1 MKDYQKIPSDE
12 LTNTSELNNTN
23 IIENNNESNKLT
35 IISNEKINFNKK
47 NSNKN
52 DKSYIN
58 KKRNERLFFWP
69 FCTIVFT
76 LSAYFWSNYFVYR
89 NDDINYRKKEYYIV
103 WFIYFWLELTYIL
116 SSLVIPKQTNI
127 EKYFSMN
134 NNLNNLENKEL
145 NFLNEDQWYANC
157 EFCKKKKFYKSSHC
171 RMCKTC
177 IIFRDHHCPWIANCV
192 GYQNIQYFNNL
203 IIWGSIGTTFYIINF
218 IKFWFKYDIIKEKNP
233 DLNLNWFKILMF
245 LIIFFIDGY
254 MDFNNIF
261 LFFSINNAIFNNLT
275 KIENL
280 RVFGY
285 ENYFCCIKN
294 NNDKKN
300 YHNRFNIGF
309 FITYYYLIGPT
320 ILHYF
325 FPLPKFQNLPINECS
340 PIFNKIKYP
349 NKLFFYKEI
358 INIDNKYIYLVISEL
373 NDPNY
378 FIEICHK
385 NYNEEQIKLI
395 K

>member
-1 MKDYQKIPSDE
+1 MKDYEKIPTNE
-12 LTNTSELNNTN
+12 L
-23 IIENNNESNKLT
+23 ENMAKFKNKNVNETNKLKIT
-35 IISNEKINFNKK
+35 SNDKNENKK
-47 NSNKN
+47 CSNKN
-52 DKSYIN
+52 DKSN
-58 KKRNERLFFWP
+58 VKRNERLLFWP

-89 NDDINYRKKEYYIV
+89 NDDINIRKKEYYAV
-103 WFIYFWLELTYIL
+103 WFIYIMLEISYIL
-116 SSLVIPKQTNI
+116 STLTIPKQTNI
-127 EKYFSMN
+127 EKYFFMK
-134 NNLNNLENKEL
+134 NNLNNVENKEI
-145 NFLNEDQWYANC
+145 NFLNEEQWYANC

-218 IKFWFKYDIIKEKNP
+218 IKFYFKYDIIKKNYP
-233 DLNLNWFKILMF
+233 ELNLNWFKFLMF
-245 LIIFFIDGY
+245 VIIFLIDGF
-254 MDFNNIF
+254 MDFNNFF
-261 LFFSINNAIFNNLT
+261 LFYSINKAIFNNLT
-275 KIENL
+275 KHEEL
-280 RVFGY
+280 KVFGY
-285 ENYFCCIKN
+285 ESYFICHANKNDKN
-294 NNDKKN
+294 NYNNK
-300 YHNRFNIGF
+300 FNIGF
-309 FITYYYLIGPT
+309 FLTYYYLIGPT

-358 INIDNKYIYLVISEL
+358 INIDNKYIYLVVSKL
-373 NDPNY
+373 NEPDY
-378 FIEICHK
+378 FIEMCHK
-385 NYNEEQIKLI
+385 NYNEEKIKLI